1 MNGVHDM
8 GGMHGMGPIQ
18 YESNEPVFHEPWE
31 ARVFALNLA
40 GLALGKWTLDAARH
54 AVERIPAPDYLRMS
68 YYERW
73 LQSLVEQWLK
83 AGWPLAPKLRAASR
97 RRARLRPRPRL
108 LRAPLRSAPK
118 SILAPERCRGCRKTR
133 ASRCLPSLGRPRRSR
148 WR

>member
-40 GLALGKWTLDAARH
+40 GLALGKWT
-54 AVERIPAPDYLRMS
+54 PS
-68 YYERW
+68 
-73 LQSLVEQWLK
+73 
-83 AGWPLAPKLRAASR
+83 AS
-97 RRARLRPRPRL
+97 
-108 LRAPLRSAPK
+108 K
-118 SILAPERCRGCRKTR
+118 RCRGCRKTR